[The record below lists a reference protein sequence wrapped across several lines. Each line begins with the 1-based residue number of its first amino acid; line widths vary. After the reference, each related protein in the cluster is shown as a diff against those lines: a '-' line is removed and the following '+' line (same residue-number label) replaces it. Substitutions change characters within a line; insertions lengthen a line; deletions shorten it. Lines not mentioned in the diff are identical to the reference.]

1 MKLTTKSMIV
11 GALSLTLLLG
21 STACSASKEAEEPK
35 ISVQAVKMGDLLI
48 GQYADG
54 RISIPAS
61 ELNFVVGGSIGEIL
75 VQPGQVVAAGDVLAR
90 LDPAD
95 LEAALKD
102 AERTVAKAEA
112 SLSEAILSRK
122 YTLSSEQVK
131 LISLEREIYEARDR
145 ATEAYEQQL
154 LKVNYLKADHSSVE
168 TAEIALEQAEEA
180 YDEDSGTDAEALAV
194 DKAKVALQNAIT
206 ARDYNIALE
215 EAKLAPL
222 QQAYLEAQAD
232 IAEDPAIYTEYSQNY
247 DIQKFKV
254 DYLRQ
259 SDAAVE
265 TARFALDDAKAKLEK
280 ARSDLGK
287 TLLKAPAAGIVSV
300 VNSKIGDWVTAGASG
315 ATAGLITLAQTGTV
329 QVNAYL
335 AEADIVGVEVGQTMR
350 IAVDALS
357 LDNQAGT
364 VTTISLTPKIDSTG
378 IVSYLVTGE
387 IIDPDPRIL
396 DGMTT
401 FVTFVKREKPGVLL
415 VANKAVFL
423 VDGQQFV
430 TVQKED
436 GTLEDRPVTCG
447 LTNGTVSEVVE
458 GLSAGEKVVTGGL
471 QR

>member
-1 MKLTTKSMIV
+1 
-11 GALSLTLLLG
+11 
-21 STACSASKEAEEPK
+21 
-35 ISVQAVKMGDLLI
+35 
-48 GQYADG
+48 
-54 RISIPAS
+54 
-61 ELNFVVGGSIGEIL
+61 
-75 VQPGQVVAAGDVLAR
+75 
-90 LDPAD
+90 
-95 LEAALKD
+95 
-102 AERTVAKAEA
+102 
-112 SLSEAILSRK
+112 
-122 YTLSSEQVK
+122 
-131 LISLEREIYEARDR
+131 
-145 ATEAYEQQL
+145 
-154 LKVNYLKADHSSVE
+154 
-168 TAEIALEQAEEA
+168 
-180 YDEDSGTDAEALAV
+180 LAV

-206 ARDYNIALE
+206 SRDYNIALE

-232 IAEDPAIYTEYSQNY
+232 IAKDPAIYTEYSQNY
-247 DIQKFKV
+247 DMQKYKV

-265 TARFALDDAKAKLEK
+265 TARFTLEDAKAKLEK
-280 ARSDLGK
+280 AHADLGK
-287 TLLKAPAAGIVSV
+287 TLLKAPAAGVVSA
-300 VNSKIGDWVTAGASG
+300 VNGEVGGWVTAGASG
-315 ATAGLITLAQTGTV
+315 AEAGLITLSQTGII

-335 AEADIVGVEVGQTMR
+335 AEADIVGVEVGQAMR

-357 LDNQAGT
+357 LDNQAGS

-387 IIDPDPRIL
+387 MIDPDPRIL

-401 FVTFVKREKPGVLL
+401 FVTFVKKEKPGVLL

-430 TVQKED
+430 TVQNED

-447 LTNGTVSEVVE
+447 LTNGTVSEVIE